1 MGVSNYEELKR
12 HIEHKVEVAWYG
24 DGRENPDNV
33 AIECMDCGEVLLDF
47 DRDTEPLKT
56 LTHED
61 LISLLEISLR
71 FLLDDDRRED
81 SIKDV
86 LDISDDE
93 VERLKKVVT
102 DYMSG

>member
-47 DRDTEPLKT
+47 DRDTEPIKT
-56 LTHED
+56 IPTKD
-61 LISLLEISLR
+61 FDTILEIARVCLT
-71 FLLDDDRRED
+71 LWDGGIGDEM
-81 SIKDV
+81 
-86 LDISDDE
+86 DISDDE
-93 VERLKKVVT
+93 LHRLKKVLE
-102 DYMSG
+102 DYLEK